1 MKKTS
6 QYLLIASLVFNIA
19 FISIFIYRSV
29 QFHRFE
35 RNGRMMPPPPPEFKE
50 TFKKMKNEHPGME
63 KVRLQNLENRKRFFD
78 MLSEAQPDYQQINLM
93 ADSLILSQ
101 YKIEKDITLKFIEAR
116 KNMKTE
122 EAQEFFGRLSQH
134 AEHGCKR
141 IKNKEIR
148 RQK

>member
-1 MKKTS
+1 MKKTN
-6 QYLLIASLVFNIA
+6 QYILIASLVFNIA

-35 RNGRMMPPPPPEFKE
+35 QNGRMMPPPPPEFKE
-50 TFKKMKNEHPGME
+50 AFRKAKKDHPEME
-63 KVRLQNLENRKRFFD
+63 KVRLQNFENRMRFFE
-78 MLSEAQPDYQQINLM
+78 MLSEDQPDYQQINLI

-101 YKIEKDITLKFIEAR
+101 YKIEKNITLKFIEAR

-134 AEHGCKR
+134 AAHGCER
-141 IKNKEIR
+141 IKSKENR
-148 RQK
+148 RKK